1 MRPTAASR
9 LAALVLLAAP
19 LPAFAADEA
28 GELWLNPSFSRALD
42 DATAIEIETAQ
53 RLREEPRNDTYFV
66 RLWYIR
72 EDPRGVKWSL
82 GAEQRWNGSDE
93 EEVRLLQQA
102 GYGWGPLDFRT
113 RLEQRFVS
121 TDPDTG
127 WRLRQRVGSSW
138 PLGEGDDAW
147 SLSADAEVFMTLQS
161 TEPDGQTG
169 LTGLRTFIGFE
180 RSFGAYELS
189 LGYLR
194 QQDIRKNRPDRVGHA
209 PFIGLGVEF

>member
-1 MRPTAASR
+1 MRPTLASR
-9 LAALVLLAAP
+9 LAALAIFAAP
-19 LPAFAADEA
+19 LPALAADEA
-28 GELWLNPSFSRALD
+28 GEVWFNPSFSRALD
-42 DATAIEIETAQ
+42 ETSAIEIETAQ
-53 RLREEPRNDTYFV
+53 RFRESPSDDTYFV
-66 RLWYIR
+66 RLWYVQD
-72 EDPRGVKWSL
+72 EPCGVTWSL

-102 GYGWGPLDFRT
+102 GYGWGPLDLRT

-127 WRLRQRVGSSW
+127 WQLRQRVGSSW
-138 PLGEGDDAW
+138 PLGEGPW

-194 QQDIRKNRPDRVGHA
+194 QQDIRENRTDRVGHA
-209 PFIGLGVEF
+209 PFIGLGVDF